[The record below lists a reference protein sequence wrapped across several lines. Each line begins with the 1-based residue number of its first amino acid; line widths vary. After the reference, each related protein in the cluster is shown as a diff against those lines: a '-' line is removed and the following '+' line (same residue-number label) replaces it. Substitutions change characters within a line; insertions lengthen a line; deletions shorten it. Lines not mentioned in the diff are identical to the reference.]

1 MASDAASMYTGQI
14 MIVDGGAESMG
25 F

>member
-14 MIVDGGAESMG
+14 MIVDGGGESMG